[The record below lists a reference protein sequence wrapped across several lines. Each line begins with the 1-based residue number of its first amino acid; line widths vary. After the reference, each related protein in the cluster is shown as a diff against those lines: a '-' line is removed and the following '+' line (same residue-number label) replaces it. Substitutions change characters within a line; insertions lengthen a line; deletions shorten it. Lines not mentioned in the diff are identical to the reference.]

1 MIKGETKY
9 LIADEIFT
17 VKEGTFVFIPQTILH
32 KTDSESCMYN
42 ERFLISFPDKIF
54 RDDTRFIFEE
64 LCKHPLI
71 YIPEHKLPFLEEMM
85 QDMETEYSEKDS
97 YTDAL
102 FHSRVL
108 SFLALLCRLKRDIQP
123 KLSETDQIIHNIS
136 EYISTHYA
144 QDLSLHILSKIFAMS
159 ESHLSR
165 KFKYITGIGINEFI
179 THVRMT
185 NAEKLL
191 RDKTLSITEV
201 AQQCGYNDSNYF
213 STVFKKFKGISP
225 LKFKQNKADSN

>member
-1 MIKGETKY
+1 
-9 LIADEIFT
+9 
-17 VKEGTFVFIPQTILH
+17 
-32 KTDSESCMYN
+32 
-42 ERFLISFPDKIF
+42 
-54 RDDTRFIFEE
+54 
-64 LCKHPLI
+64 
-71 YIPEHKLPFLEEMM
+71 
-85 QDMETEYSEKDS
+85 
-97 YTDAL
+97 
-102 FHSRVL
+102 
-108 SFLALLCRLKRDIQP
+108 
-123 KLSETDQIIHNIS
+123 
-136 EYISTHYA
+136 
-144 QDLSLHILSKIFAMS
+144 LHILSKIFAMS